1 MSILGFV
8 SHNSAAAAEPY
19 NGYEPVSAEQFVERL
34 RLRLQKMERMLAE
47 DEQLEVIA
55 FLPSGKA
62 VSVDSVCYEN
72 PTLVLLNGAEQDTG
86 RCCTL
91 FAHQSSI
98 QVLVSI
104 EPISVGSCRKKLRFT
119 LEK

>member
-1 MSILGFV
+1 MSILGHV

-19 NGYEPVSAEQFVERL
+19 NGHEPVSAEQFVERL
-34 RLRLQKMERMLAE
+34 RLRLQEMERTLAE
-47 DEQLEVIA
+47 DEQLGVIA

-72 PTLVLLNGAEQDTG
+72 PTLVLLNG
-86 RCCTL
+86 RSCTL

-98 QVLVSI
+98 QVLVSV
-104 EPISVGSCRKKLRFT
+104 EPISIGSCRKKLRFT

>member
-1 MSILGFV
+1 MSILGHV

-19 NGYEPVSAEQFVERL
+19 NGHEPVSAEQFVERL
-34 RLRLQKMERMLAE
+34 RLRLQEMERTLAE
-47 DEQLEVIA
+47 DEQLGVIA

-72 PTLVLLNGAEQDTG
+72 PTLVLLNG
-86 RCCTL
+86 RSCTL

-98 QVLVSI
+98 QVLVSV